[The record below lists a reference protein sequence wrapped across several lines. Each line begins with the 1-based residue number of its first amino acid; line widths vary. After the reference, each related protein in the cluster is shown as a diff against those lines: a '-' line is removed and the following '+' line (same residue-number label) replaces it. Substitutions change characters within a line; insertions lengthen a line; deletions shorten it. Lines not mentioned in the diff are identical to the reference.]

1 SHLQRLP
8 AIKLGGVHLAPRLL
22 LLASGCWV
30 LCALCEGTVAIHATK
45 HDAAAVQADQIVIV
59 KSERTMTLLR
69 QGQVL
74 KTYKVALGH
83 EPRGAKMQRGDN
95 KTPEGKYT
103 IDSRNPHSQ
112 FHLALHISYP
122 NQADRARAKGLG
134 VNPGGEIMIHGLPPA
149 YSWLGAA
156 HRTVDWTLGCVAVTD
171 AEIEEIWGLVPNGVQ
186 VEI

>member
-1 SHLQRLP
+1 
-8 AIKLGGVHLAPRLL
+8 
-22 LLASGCWV
+22 
-30 LCALCEGTVAIHATK
+30 VAIAC
-45 HDAAAVQADQIVIV
+45 AIASWCLPVSAAVKNHTAAQADQIVIV
-59 KSERTMTLLR
+59 KSQRTMTLLR

-83 EPRGAKMQRGDN
+83 EPRGAKTQRGDN

-122 NQADRARAKGLG
+122 NQADRARAKRLG
-134 VNPGGEIMIHGLPPA
+134 VRPGGDIMIHGLPPA

-156 HRTVDWTLGCVAVTD
+156 HRQADWTLGCVAVTD

-186 VEI
+186 VEIRP